1 MAGFINALLFL
12 QIAHFFVA
20 YFLLKHIV
28 LKPGLKVI
36 RSIDDADRAMQR
48 DLTLLHEEV
57 ELQNAMVKEQ
67 WSRHCHVLRS
77 RIPLLGKRNLVVMKR
92 QSKPL
97 VTQLSSEDEQRLIT
111 DLKNVIVKVVERGG
125 S

>member
-57 ELQNAMVKEQ
+57 ELQDAMVKEQ

-77 RIPLLGKRNLVVMKR
+77 RIPLLVKARVLPIKR

-97 VTQLSSEDEQRLIT
+97 VTRLSDDDEKRLIT
-111 DLKNVIVKVVERGG
+111 DVKNVIVNVVEKGR